1 MYFWRDTYFKTLT
14 EAANHASAIPAW
26 AEYAKFCSLLEQ
38 GLRKDAFAHLE
49 SFIKSAAGWSLS
61 EKQKFVSWLYHF
73 AYERRDD
80 SHLLMP
86 HPLRVKF
93 LEPTLAE
100 WIVGEPVSGEPHRW
114 LDSIDHLEEAIRLDP
129 KDEIARERMAS
140 FLLGGVDGSQSHLI
154 CCQHY
159 AGNPEE
165 DLQALEKAEAL
176 IEGLS
181 NEEIRAEYYVEM
193 AKLRESIRD
202 YLRGK
207 TET

>member
-1 MYFWRDTYFKTLT
+1 
-14 EAANHASAIPAW
+14 
-26 AEYAKFCSLLEQ
+26 
-38 GLRKDAFAHLE
+38 
-49 SFIKSAAGWSLS
+49 
-61 EKQKFVSWLYHF
+61 
-73 AYERRDD
+73 
-80 SHLLMP
+80 MP

-193 AKLRESIRD
+193 AELRESIRD

>member
-1 MYFWRDTYFKTLT
+1 MYFWRDKYFKSLT
-14 EAANHASAIPAW
+14 EAANYASAIPAW
-26 AEYAKFCSLLEQ
+26 AEYARFCELLEK

-49 SFIKSAAGWSLS
+49 SFIESAAQWPLS

-73 AYERRDD
+73 AYEHRDD
-80 SHLLMP
+80 SYLLMP

-93 LEPTLAE
+93 LEPTLVE
-100 WIVGEPVSGEPHRW
+100 WIAREPESGEPHRW
-114 LDSIDHLEEAIRLDP
+114 LGTLDHLEEAIRLDP
-129 KDEIARERMAS
+129 RDEIACERMAS
-140 FLLGGVDGSQSHLI
+140 YLLNGVGNALSHLS
-154 CCQHY
+154 CCKYY

-165 DLQALEKAEAL
+165 DLQALEKVESL

-181 NEEIRAEYYVEM
+181 EEGIRARHYVEM
-193 AKLRESIRD
+193 AELKEGVKD